1 MLRKFFNILFI
12 ILISLFQVSFINT
25 QRFPLNQI
33 NIILV
38 FLVLLV
44 FNNSKYSIYF
54 LMISSMA
61 LELYSNYPY
70 GLIFISF
77 ALTFFLI
84 RWLSI
89 EFFTNK
95 SIYSSAMIF
104 MIGIAFFNII
114 LNGINEIF
122 YRMNLT
128 VFTFV
133 KNGQYFSA
141 FMSNIFLNLVI
152 FIIASMFYNMFR
164 IKMKTVFILE

>member
-1 MLRKFFNILFI
+1 MLKKIINTILI
-12 ILISLFQVSFINT
+12 ILLALFHVSFINT

-54 LMISSMA
+54 LMISSVV
-61 LELYSNYPY
+61 LELYSNYPF

-95 SIYSSAMIF
+95 SFYSSAMIF
-104 MIGIAFFNII
+104 MIGITFFNLL

-122 YRMNLT
+122 YRMNLN
-128 VFTFV
+128 VFSFV
-133 KNGQYFSA
+133 KNGQCFSV

-152 FIIASMFYNMFR
+152 FIITSMFYKIFR
-164 IKMKTVFILE
+164 RKMRTVFILE